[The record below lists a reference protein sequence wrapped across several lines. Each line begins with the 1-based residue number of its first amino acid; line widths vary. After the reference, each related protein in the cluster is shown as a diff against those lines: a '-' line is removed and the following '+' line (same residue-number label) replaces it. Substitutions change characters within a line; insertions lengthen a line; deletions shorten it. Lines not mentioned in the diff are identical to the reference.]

1 MDDVHSNGLG
11 IFPFFGQH
19 TLCTEGWPGEYRIK
33 DGRPFVR
40 LYFMYITIG
49 GNPSFR
55 RSRAADI
62 PLHNSLFI
70 DGGMCR
76 GLMTVTLSSCNT
88 SCIVCS
94 YFYMLVTH

>member
-1 MDDVHSNGLG
+1 MDHVHSNGLG
-11 IFPFFGQH
+11 IFPFLDN
-19 TLCTEGWPGEYRIK
+19 TLCTDGRPGEHRIK

-40 LYFMYITIG
+40 LYFMYITLG

-76 GLMTVTLSSCNT
+76 GLMTKSHCLHVIRRVLCVHIFTCW
-88 SCIVCS
+88 
-94 YFYMLVTH
+94 

>member
-76 GLMTVTLSSCNT
+76 GLMTKSHCLHV
-88 SCIVCS
+88 IR
-94 YFYMLVTH
+94 LVVLCVHIYTCW